1 MSRSPDF
8 TPTLAAV
15 LLVATVVSGA
25 IPTVAASAAGPTS
38 TLAAGTTANATGSTA
53 DAASTTTKVA
63 NSTVDASNTTT
74 TTPDSTTATSDS
86 TTTPDSVTTRVV
98 NSTANATQPPE
109 IVGLV
114 PNPTADGDAGELVVL
129 RAADRT
135 NLSAWAL
142 ADGEATVRLPNAT
155 VSGRVAVSTD
165 PAAAR
170 NLTDARLLGL
180 DGGLSLAN
188 GGETVRLVRGNETVA
203 SVTYRDAPEGE
214 RWHRTDAGRWQ
225 WTPLGATDFGVLRTG
240 ATEARAFVLP
250 DAPAVPVETLRAAD
264 RRILLAGYSFSSP
277 RVADL
282 LADAARRGVE
292 VRVLVDGAPVGGL
305 TRRSAKMLD
314 SLVARGVEVRVLGG
328 PRSRYDFHHAK
339 YAVADDRAL
348 VMTENWKP
356 AGTGG
361 HASRGW
367 GAVVRSEEAADR
379 LAALFAADADW
390 RGTQSWSPFRRGESF
405 TSAEGPP
412 ANDTYAGEFTP
423 ENVNASQ
430 SNVLIAPDNAEDA
443 LLDLL
448 DSADE
453 SIRVQQVAIGGPRH
467 SLLQASLRAASRGV
481 EVRILLSSA
490 WYVEEDNRALV
501 EWLNDRAT
509 AENLSLEVRL
519 ADPRGRYEK
528 IHAKGVVVDGEAA
541 VVGSLNWNNHSA
553 RENREVAV
561 VLRGEEAGDYYAE
574 TFDADW
580 EASAG
585 GSGNGGPNRV
595 PVGLLAAVAVGA
607 LVAIGVAKREVV
619 FEKSR

>member
-1 MSRSPDF
+1 M
-8 TPTLAAV
+8 
-15 LLVATVVSGA
+15 
-25 IPTVAASAAGPTS
+25 
-38 TLAAGTTANATGSTA
+38 
-53 DAASTTTKVA
+53 
-63 NSTVDASNTTT
+63 
-74 TTPDSTTATSDS
+74 
-86 TTTPDSVTTRVV
+86 
-98 NSTANATQPPE
+98 
-109 IVGLV
+109 
-114 PNPTADGDAGELVVL
+114 PNPTADGDAGEFVAL
-129 RAADRT
+129 RVPDRT

-142 ADGEATVRLPNAT
+142 ADADETARLPNAT

-165 PAAAR
+165 PAVAR
-170 NLTDARLLGL
+170 NRTNARLLGL
-180 DGGLSLAN
+180 DGDLSLAN
-188 GGETVRLVRGNETVA
+188 GGETVRLVRANRTVQ
-203 SVTYRDAPEGE
+203 SVTYSDAPEGE
-214 RWHRTDAGRWQ
+214 RWHRTDGGRWR
-225 WTPLGATDFGVLRTG
+225 WTPLGATDFGVLQTG
-240 ATEARAFVLP
+240 PTEARAFVLP
-250 DAPAVPVETLRAAD
+250 DAPEVPVETLRAAD
-264 RRILLAGYSFSSP
+264 RRILLAGYSFASP

-282 LADAARRGVE
+282 LVDAANRGVE

-305 TRRSAKMLD
+305 TRRSAKILD

-328 PRSRYDFHHAK
+328 PQSRYDFHHAK

-367 GAVVRSEEAADR
+367 GTVVQNEETADR

-390 RGTQSWSPFRRGESF
+390 RGTQSWSAFRRGERF
-405 TSAEGPP
+405 TSAEGSP
-412 ANDTYAGEFTP
+412 ANETYASEFASKNL
-423 ENVNASQ
+423 NVSQ
-430 SNVLIAPDNAEDA
+430 SNVLIAPDNAEESLVS
-443 LLDLL
+443 LLDG
-448 DSADE
+448 ADE
-453 SIRVQQVAIGGPRH
+453 SIRVQQVAIGGRKH

-481 EVRILLSSA
+481 DVRILLGSA
-490 WYVEEDNRALV
+490 WYVEEENRALV
-501 EWLNDRAT
+501 EWLNERAT
-509 AENLSLEVRL
+509 AANLSLEARL

-561 VLRGEEAGDYYAE
+561 ILRGEETGGYYAE

-580 EASAG
+580 KASAG

-595 PVGLLAAVAVGA
+595 PVGLLAAVALGA